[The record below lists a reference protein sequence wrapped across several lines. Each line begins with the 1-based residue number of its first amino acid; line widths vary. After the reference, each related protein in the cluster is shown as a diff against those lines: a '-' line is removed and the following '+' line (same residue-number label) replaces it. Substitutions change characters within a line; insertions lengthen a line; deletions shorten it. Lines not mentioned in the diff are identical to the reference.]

1 MDLDKEQSLNANWYV
16 GDLGWYFFLNSCWT
30 SEQVKRISCAVR
42 SEILKF
48 KSEDIEGQELLLL
61 LNLKELHVYISACNT
76 CRKCVKLL
84 KTILIMYAEEQ
95 TSSSLGPQNA

>member
-30 SEQVKRISCAVR
+30 SEQVKHISCAVR

-48 KSEDIEGQELLLL
+48 KSEDIEGQEQ
-61 LNLKELHVYISACNT
+61 
-76 CRKCVKLL
+76 RKVAKFMYSSFY
-84 KTILIMYAEEQ
+84 LI
-95 TSSSLGPQNA
+95 